1 LHFFAPPQYRAME
14 RMCDLLR
21 VSSWGAAGRSVL
33 PHFFTYAIVA
43 PLAAPVSL
51 EVPRTLHLLA

>member
-1 LHFFAPPQYRAME
+1 ME

-51 EVPRTLHLLA
+51 EVPRTLHLHA